1 MVLSVNYFQLKFQ
14 FLLITKYFMLDM
26 KEFLDSTLHAIHQTC
41 KRSQLIILNLFK
53 YKMSRFLQFW
63 CKLNTSRIVKTCPFR
78 FLRDYNSVIPS
89 MLCFL
94 SFLTISYRFP
104 WCFRIFPLVC
114 LRFLRVFLQLPLSVS
129 TVLQLG

>member
-1 MVLSVNYFQLKFQ
+1 MVFSVNYFQLKFQ
-14 FLLITKYFMLDM
+14 FLLITKYFMLDV

>member
-94 SFLTISYRFP
+94 SFLIISYRFP